1 MSRSTTEEQTSSNH
15 PVILMSTPVHYIY
28 RIIPGFVPFSEQKIQ
43 GLFKDII
50 QISQGQ
56 HSVQKRALSLCLFSA
71 LPHLE
76 EFYPEG
82 LSVFTPFPL
91 QFPLNYK
98 VRNEIS
104 RTSQRR
110 LQFSR
115 TFNASNFYFKFKD
128 FQKDFQRAC
137 EQRQSFNICCI
148 TVFSSR
154 RYSLVALHRSLQ

>member
-1 MSRSTTEEQTSSNH
+1 
-15 PVILMSTPVHYIY
+15 MSTPVDYIY
-28 RIIPGFVPFSEQKIQ
+28 RINPGFVPFVEQKILWTFQ
-43 GLFKDII
+43 GH
-50 QISQGQ
+50 ISNF
-56 HSVQKRALSLCLFSA
+56 SRTSFSAKKSLESMSFLA
-71 LPHLE
+71 LPHQQ